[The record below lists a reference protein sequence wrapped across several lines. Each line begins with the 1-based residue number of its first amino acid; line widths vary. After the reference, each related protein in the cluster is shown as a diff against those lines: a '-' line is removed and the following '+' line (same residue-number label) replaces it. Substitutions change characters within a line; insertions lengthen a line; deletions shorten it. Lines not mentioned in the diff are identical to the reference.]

1 MAGLKKK
8 QKKRKENEESLEI
21 QSLARLKKKKKKKPN
36 YFYSSPK
43 AKDTLGKAFETGVPR
58 KTFQPNT
65 FPIGMN
71 QKEAFG
77 NFLT

>member
-21 QSLARLKKKKKKKPN
+21 QSLARLKKKKKPN

-43 AKDTLGKAFETGVPR
+43 AKDTIGKAFETGVPS

-65 FPIGMN
+65 FP
-71 QKEAFG
+71 KA
-77 NFLT
+77 